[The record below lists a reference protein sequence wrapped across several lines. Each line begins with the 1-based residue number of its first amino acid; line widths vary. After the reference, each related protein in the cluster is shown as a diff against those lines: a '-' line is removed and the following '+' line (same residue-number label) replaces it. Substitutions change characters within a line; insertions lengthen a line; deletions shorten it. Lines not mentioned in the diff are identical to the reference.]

1 VARWRKPLVWAI
13 AVVLALLGV
22 SAAAIAVTS
31 TEWFC
36 SNACHGILSD
46 AVTAQ
51 AHSKHAEVNCVTCH
65 MPVGGG
71 PLALLLH
78 KTKGLY
84 EVQKTLT
91 GEYTFPLNEHDS
103 TALAMPSDRCTQC
116 HDPAKLKDSPR
127 PGYKTNHKRHAS
139 KGVACPVCHNRTGH
153 KEDFELT
160 LLGSQKKG
168 WKHND
173 FMKMEACFRCH
184 TQEAVKGAPPGR
196 CLNCHSATFKLL
208 PDDHKVAGFSAKG
221 HGQLAAAEETRVPWL
236 TETTATLYATG
247 GATATATATAAPTP
261 AATAT
266 AAAWSVSQR
275 KALSEVNECST
286 CHAKAFCT
294 DCHGIAMPHPRG
306 FAESHPNTNGA
317 NSQVC
322 TKCHGTPSGFCFD
335 CHHGTRLGVKLDPKK
350 TWRQQHAALAK
361 KRGSRGCVRLDGCHS
376 PIYCAKCHANGGKLP
391 SDAPPM

>member
-1 VARWRKPLVWAI
+1 MARWRKPLLWAI
-13 AVVLALLGV
+13 AAALALIGV
-22 SAAAIAVTS
+22 SAATIAVTS

-103 TALAMPSDRCTQC
+103 TALSMPSDRCTQC
-116 HDPAKLKDSPR
+116 HDPATLKNSPR
-127 PGYKTNHKRHAS
+127 PGYKTNHMRHVS

-168 WKHND
+168 WKHAD
-173 FMKMEACFRCH
+173 FMTMQACFRCH
-184 TQEAVKGAPPGR
+184 TQEAVKGAPRGR
-196 CLNCHSATFKLL
+196 CLSCHTADFALV
-208 PDDHKVAGFSAKG
+208 PQDHKVAGFSAKG
-221 HGQLAAAEETRVPWL
+221 HGQMASAEETRAKWL
-236 TETTATLYATG
+236 TAAESAVTREATS
-247 GATATATATAAPTP
+247 GAGTSTVL
-261 AATAT
+261 
-266 AAAWSVSQR
+266 WDVSQR
-275 KALSEVNECST
+275 KKIEQVNECST

-322 TKCHGTPSGFCFD
+322 TKCHGAPSGFCFD
-335 CHHGTRLGVKLDPKK
+335 CHHGARLGVKLDPKK
-350 TWRQQHAALAK
+350 TWLQQHAAVAK
-361 KRGSRGCVRLDGCHS
+361 KRGSKGCVRLDGCHS
-376 PIYCAKCHANGGKLP
+376 PVYCAKCHANGGKLP